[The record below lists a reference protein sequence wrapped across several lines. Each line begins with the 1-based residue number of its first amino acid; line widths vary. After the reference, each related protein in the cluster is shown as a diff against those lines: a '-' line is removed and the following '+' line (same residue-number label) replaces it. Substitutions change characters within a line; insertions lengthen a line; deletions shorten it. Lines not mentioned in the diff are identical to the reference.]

1 MGQST
6 VRRQKASVKNPT
18 RPARPKSPQ
27 GPRALR
33 DAYVPGAPDPWDDNA
48 PVRNTRAARTAR
60 ATAAAAAPV
69 ELTPAQKLAQKRERR
84 AAVNAAH
91 EIRIIGGA
99 WRRSL
104 LPVPDLPGLRPTP
117 DRVRETLFNWLGQD
131 LTGWSVLDA
140 FAGTG
145 VLGFEAASRG
155 AATVQMLER
164 ETRLIA
170 GLNASR
176 AKLGATAVSVTQADA
191 MAWMRRAPAQ
201 FDLVFLDP
209 PFDANLFEAALAASL
224 HCVVPQGWIYL
235 EASAPFD
242 AASLSERGLELY
254 RHSRAGAVHAHLIR
268 KN

>member
-1 MGQST
+1 MN
-6 VRRQKASVKNPT
+6 NPT
-18 RPARPKSPQ
+18 RPSRPKTPS

-33 DAYVPGAPDPWDDNA
+33 AAADAPDPWDDDRPA
-48 PVRNTRAARTAR
+48 RVTRTPRAARG
-60 ATAAAAAPV
+60 TAAAAPAAP
-69 ELTPAQKLAQKRERR
+69 LTPQQKRERR
-84 AAVNAAH
+84 AAMHAAH
-91 EIRIIGGA
+91 EIRIIGGQ

-145 VLGFEAASRG
+145 ALGFEAASRG
-155 AATVQMLER
+155 ASTVQMLER
-164 ETRLIA
+164 ENVLVA
-170 GLNASR
+170 GLAASKT
-176 AKLGATAVSVTQADA
+176 KLGAAAVTITQADA
-191 MAWMRRAPAQ
+191 MAWMKRAPAQ
-201 FDLVFLDP
+201 FDLVLLDP

-242 AASLSERGLELY
+242 AASLAARGLELY
-254 RHSRAGAVHAHLIR
+254 RHARAGAVHAHLIR
-268 KN
+268 KL